1 MNVERREI
9 KYLIP
14 LLQFKML
21 EPKLSLLLR
30 PDPAGDASGLYKV
43 RSLYFDSFHNEDY
56 FDVLKGAETRKKIR
70 VRVYPPQGRL
80 IKLEYKFKQGVNQH
94 KTSIPLTRKQARQM
108 VAGDYGFLLDL
119 PDPLAAQIYHEM
131 MMRVYQPK
139 VLIEYDR
146 QAYAA
151 PGNDIRITYDS
162 HIRASWQSSNL
173 FVANANFTPLIAPDM
188 GVLEVKYN
196 GFLYSYLQGMLKNL
210 DTQPT
215 AMSKYV
221 LSRADLH

>member
-9 KYLIP
+9 KYLVP

-21 EPKLSLLLR
+21 EPKLALVLR
-30 PDPAGDASGLYKV
+30 PDAAGDARGLYKV
-43 RSLYFDSFHNEDY
+43 RSLYFDSFHDEDY

-70 VRVYPPQGRL
+70 IRVYPPQGRL
-80 IKLEYKFKQGVNQH
+80 IKLEYKFKQGVNQQ
-94 KTSIPLTRKQARQM
+94 KTSISLTRKQARQM
-108 VAGDYGFLLDL
+108 VDKDYGFLLDL
-119 PDPLAAQIYHEM
+119 PDPMAAQIYHEM
-131 MMRVYQPK
+131 MMRVYQPR

-146 QAYAA
+146 QAYTA

-162 HIRASWQSSNL
+162 QIRASRQCGSL
-173 FVANANFTPLIAPDM
+173 FAANANFTPLVAPDM

-196 GFLYSYLQGMLKNL
+196 GFLYSYLQNVLQNL
-210 DTQPT
+210 NAQPA

-221 LSRADLH
+221 LGRADLH